1 MALRK
6 NEQMAHTTFLGG
18 PWPSVTLTCFRFAKG
33 LGDANEKMLKE
44 LEVFNLKKIR
54 SQPKMT
60 H

>member
-6 NEQMAHTTFLGG
+6 NEQMAHTTSLGS
-18 PWPSVTLTCFRFAKG
+18 PRPSITLTCFRSAKG
-33 LGDANEKMLKE
+33 LIDANEKMLKE
-44 LEVFNLKKIR
+44 LEVFNLRKIR

>member
-6 NEQMAHTTFLGG
+6 NEQMAHATFLGG
-18 PWPSVTLTCFRFAKG
+18 LRPLDTLTCFGFAKG
-33 LGDANEKMLKE
+33 LGDANEKMLRK

-54 SQPKMT
+54 RQPKMT